1 MELKAGLQAEIVTV
15 VSHDDT
21 AERIGSGDVPV
32 LGTPRLL
39 ALAEQATVAAVR
51 ENLPP
56 GHTSVGTVIRLEHL
70 AASPVGMP
78 VTVTAELTRVDGR
91 RLVFGVTASDARRD
105 RDRLGHDRAGRRR
118 PRNVPLPP
126 APIDGHAAAEAGGP
140 AADRGVPARSWDPT
154 APNPFRSATPGPAW
168 N

>member
-91 RLVFGVTASDARRD
+91 RLVFGVTASDAD
-105 RDRLGHDRAGRRR
+105 GTVIGSGTIERA
-118 PRNVPLPP
+118 VV
-126 APIDGHAAAEAGGP
+126 
-140 AADRGVPARSWDPT
+140 DRGKFLSRLPR
-154 APNPFRSATPGPAW
+154 
-168 N
+168 

>member
-56 GHTSVGTVIRLEHL
+56 GHTSVGTVIRLEHV

-91 RLVFGVTASDARRD
+91 RLVFGVTASDAR
-105 RDRLGHDRAGRRR
+105 GTVIGSGTIERA
-118 PRNVPLPP
+118 VV
-126 APIDGHAAAEAGGP
+126 
-140 AADRGVPARSWDPT
+140 DRGKFLSRLPR
-154 APNPFRSATPGPAW
+154 
-168 N
+168 

>member
-1 MELKAGLQAEIVTV
+1 MELKVGLRAEVVTV
-15 VSHDDT
+15 VSDDDT

-78 VTVTAELTRVDGR
+78 VTVIAELTRVDGR
-91 RLVFGVTASDARRD
+91 RLVFGVTASDADGTVIGSGTIERAVVGRGKFLS
-105 RDRLGHDRAGRRR
+105 RL
-118 PRNVPLPP
+118 PR
-126 APIDGHAAAEAGGP
+126 
-140 AADRGVPARSWDPT
+140 
-154 APNPFRSATPGPAW
+154 
-168 N
+168 

>member
-1 MELKAGLQAEIVTV
+1 MELKAGLRAEIVTV

-21 AERIGSGDVPV
+21 AERFGSGDVPV

-39 ALAEQATVAAVR
+39 ALAEQATVAAAR

-56 GHTSVGTVIRLEHL
+56 GRTSVGTVIRLEHL

-91 RLVFGVTASDARRD
+91 RLVFGVTASDAD
-105 RDRLGHDRAGRRR
+105 GTVIGSGTIERA
-118 PRNVPLPP
+118 VV
-126 APIDGHAAAEAGGP
+126 
-140 AADRGVPARSWDPT
+140 DRGTFLSRLPQCRPDH
-154 APNPFRSATPGPAW
+154 
-168 N
+168 